1 MLLVVQKLIYRIFDW
16 IMLREEFVGGSRVNV
31 RKVGEGK
38 KLNVFEEIKSEI
50 IFSGDRLMFLLVDMK
65 PGQFV
70 PEHRHPHEQM
80 GICLKGKAE
89 FVSGG
94 NKFLVEAGMFYW
106 IKPNEPHSV
115 KVMEESTFLD
125 VFSPPREDYLEKAS
139 LTKNIGKAS

>member
-1 MLLVVQKLIYRIFDW
+1 
-16 IMLREEFVGGSRVNV
+16 MLREELVGGSRM
-31 RKVGEGK
+31 KVLKAGEGK

-50 IFSGDRLMFLLVDMK
+50 IFSGDRLMFLLVDIK
-65 PGQFV
+65 PGKIV

-125 VFSPPREDYLEKAS
+125 VVSPPREDYL
-139 LTKNIGKAS
+139 